1 VPGGPQKSKEPACS
15 VPGQSV
21 RPGAGRS
28 RPGRRSDDSHMIL
41 LRVPLR
47 LERTAEQVF
56 LNRQANLNPPPSP
69 CFRTISS
76 QEPDT
81 PASPAQ
87 PQMGTE
93 REDAMT
99 GLCWRAGMNSNLRR
113 SR

>member
-1 VPGGPQKSKEPACS
+1 
-15 VPGQSV
+15 
-21 RPGAGRS
+21 
-28 RPGRRSDDSHMIL
+28 MIL

-99 GLCWRAGMNSNLRR
+99 GLCWRADMNSSLRR